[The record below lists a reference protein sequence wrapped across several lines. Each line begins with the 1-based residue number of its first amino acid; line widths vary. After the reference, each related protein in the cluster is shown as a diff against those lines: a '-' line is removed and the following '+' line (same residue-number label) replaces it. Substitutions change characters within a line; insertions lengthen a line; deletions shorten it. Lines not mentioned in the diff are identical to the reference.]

1 MDFISLGITA
11 GAGLLSSI
19 FGGSQRSRANRME
32 RQNIRPVYTAN
43 RNIRQNLADAEYT
56 ATQGL
61 PSRIYNNQLRQM
73 QQGLTTGLRT
83 LGRGGTSPYNVSS
96 ILSGYNRSIS
106 NLGAMDAQAQLQN
119 RQQLYRARGAMADEE
134 SRAFNIN
141 QLQPYQQTRQE
152 IASLRRAGDQNI
164 FGGIGL
170 IAQGAMTQFG
180 TNTLENNR
188 Y

>member
-106 NLGAMDAQAQLQN
+106 NLD
-119 RQQLYRARGAMADEE
+119 RK
-134 SRAFNIN
+134 SVV
-141 QLQPYQQTRQE
+141 
-152 IASLRRAGDQNI
+152 
-164 FGGIGL
+164 
-170 IAQGAMTQFG
+170 
-180 TNTLENNR
+180 
-188 Y
+188 